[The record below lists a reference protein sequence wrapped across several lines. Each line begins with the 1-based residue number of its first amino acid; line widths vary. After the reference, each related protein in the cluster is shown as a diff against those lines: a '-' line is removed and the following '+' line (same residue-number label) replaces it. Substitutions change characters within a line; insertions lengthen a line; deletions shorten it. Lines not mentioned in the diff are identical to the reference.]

1 MQKKHLVLASGSP
14 RRKELLSQLG
24 YEFSVLVTDVEEC
37 KHTQET
43 AEEYVKRLS
52 LDKALAALSLLTT
65 NPSEKQHVASGS
77 DTVVVS
83 SDAISLDSEIVVL
96 GSDTV
101 VVSQGQVLEKPAD
114 FSDSK
119 RMLLQLANGRHQVM
133 TAVSV
138 VSQEKQKTEIVITD
152 VWFKPLSE
160 KEIEQ
165 YWQTGEPCDKAGSY
179 GIQGLGGRFVTRI
192 EGSYYAVVGLPLFET
207 DQLLQEF
214 L

>member
-1 MQKKHLVLASGSP
+1 MISDKRLILASGSP

-24 YEFSVLVTDVEEC
+24 YKFSVIKTDVEEV
-37 KHTQET
+37 KQAEES
-43 AEEYVKRLS
+43 AEEYVQRLA
-52 LDKALAALSLLTT
+52 LDKASAGLELA
-65 NPSEKQHVASGS
+65 SEGA
-77 DTVVVS
+77 
-83 SDAISLDSEIVVL
+83 VVL

-101 VVSQGQVLEKPAD
+101 VVIDGQVLEKPRDFAD
-114 FSDSK
+114 CQ
-119 RMLLQLANGRHQVM
+119 RMLNQLSDNRHQVM

-138 VSQEKQKTEIVITD
+138 VSHSDQQTVVVTTD

-165 YWQTGEPCDKAGSY
+165 YWLSGEPCDKAGSY

-192 EGSYYAVVGLPLFET
+192 EGSFHSVVGLPLFET
-207 DQLLQEF
+207 DQLLHEF